1 MGKEKLVVEGKE
13 IILVGTAHISEKSIA
28 LAEKAIRE
36 ENPDCVG
43 VELDLQRL
51 KQLKQG
57 EQWSEMNLEKVIAT
71 GQTYLLLFNLLL
83 ANIQRQFG
91 QKLGVKPGQEM
102 IRAIEVAEEQGKQ
115 IVLLDRDVRVTL
127 KRALD
132 KMSFIERLKLLYSLS
147 LGLFGYGRE
156 EITKE
161 KIEEIKQQDMINK
174 LMLELSKEMP
184 SIKEVLV
191 DERDAFIAHQILSSP
206 GKKIVAIIGAGHVDG
221 IKKNLMERKPV
232 AGLTSTVKRKSLL
245 SYAKYLVPVIFIAL
259 LAYAFLSKGIETGMG
274 VFIAWF
280 LITGLLSAL
289 GVLIARGHVYSALTA
304 FLAAPFAA
312 LHPLLAVGWFAGA
325 VEAKFNSPK
334 IKDFENL
341 RNLNSLGDFTKNK
354 VTRILLVAAFANL
367 GSTIG
372 TIIALPYIVATI
384 S

>member
-57 EQWSEMNLEKVIAT
+57 ERWSEMNLEKVIAT

-83 ANIQRQFG
+83 ANLQRQFG

-102 IRAIEVAEEQGKQ
+102 IRAIEVAEEQAKQ

-132 KMSFIERLKLLYSLS
+132 KMSFIEKLKLLYSLS

-191 DERDAFIAHQILSSP
+191 DERDAFIAYQILSSP

-232 AGLTSTVKRKSLL
+232 AGLTSTAKRKSLL

-334 IKDFENL
+334 IKD
-341 RNLNSLGDFTKNK
+341 
-354 VTRILLVAAFANL
+354 
-367 GSTIG
+367 
-372 TIIALPYIVATI
+372 
-384 S
+384 

>member
-1 MGKEKLVVEGKE
+1 MLTPKKFIKLNVMR
-13 IILVGTAHISEKSIA
+13 H
-28 LAEKAIRE
+28 
-36 ENPDCVG
+36 
-43 VELDLQRL
+43 
-51 KQLKQG
+51 
-57 EQWSEMNLEKVIAT
+57 MNLEKVIAT

-132 KMSFIERLKLLYSLS
+132 KMSFIEKLKLLYSLS

-304 FLAAPFAA
+304 FLAAPFF
-312 LHPLLAVGWFAGA
+312 LLL
-325 VEAKFNSPK
+325 E
-334 IKDFENL
+334 L
-341 RNLNSLGDFTKNK
+341 SLK
-354 VTRILLVAAFANL
+354 
-367 GSTIG
+367 
-372 TIIALPYIVATI
+372 
-384 S
+384 